1 VPVSLPEKKIGSK
14 KPVIKNKRQETSN
27 KKLKI
32 MKTTTKILIAALLT
46 LNFGLKTSNLQA
58 QDMHFSQ
65 FTMTPLQLDPSQA
78 GKFSGDARAIIN
90 YRDQWSSVTSNS
102 FRTYGGS
109 FDMPFSKGK
118 KDNFFGGGISAYRDK
133 AGQISLGTTVLSI
146 SLAYHIKLN
155 KSSYLSAGAQAGF
168 LQKSLNESNIRSN
181 NQFDGAGHNE
191 NLSSGETFNN
201 TSFFEPDFS
210 VGVSYSYGD
219 NTSNQVI
226 NKGRFGGGKVNVGA
240 AIHHVAS
247 PSYSFLEQNT
257 DQLNFR
263 YLIHTNTS
271 FGVGGTDLA
280 IQPSGFIAY
289 QQKAIDLVLGSHFRY
304 NLKEKSK
311 YSQFS
316 NGAAV
321 SFGLHY
327 RFGDAFIPSILLE
340 MGSLAVGV
348 SYDMN
353 ISGLSSASSG
363 QGGYEFSIRYVSPN
377 TFARKKSQ
385 ARFF

>member
-1 VPVSLPEKKIGSK
+1 
-14 KPVIKNKRQETSN
+14 
-27 KKLKI
+27 

-46 LNFGLKTSNLQA
+46 LNFGFQTSNCSA

-78 GKFSGDARAIIN
+78 GKFGGDTRAIIN
-90 YRDQWSSVTSNS
+90 YRDQWSSVTSNP
-102 FRTYGGS
+102 FRTYGAS
-109 FDMPFSKGK
+109 FDMPFINGR
-118 KDNFFGGGISAYRDK
+118 KDNFFGGGIAVYSDK
-133 AGQISLGTTVLSI
+133 AGEISLRTTVLNI

-155 KSSYLSAGAQAGF
+155 ESSYLSAGVQGGF
-168 LQKSLNESNIRSN
+168 LQSSLDESNIRSG
-181 NQFDGAGHNE
+181 NQFDGSGHNSAY
-191 NLSSGETFNN
+191 SSGETFNN
-201 TSFFEPDFS
+201 TSFFDPDFA
-210 VGVSYSYGD
+210 VGVSYTYGD
-219 NTSNQVI
+219 NTTHQVI
-226 NKGRFGGGKVNVGA
+226 NNGGFGGKKVNVGA

-257 DQLNFR
+257 DKLNFR

-271 FGVGGTDLA
+271 FGVGGTNLA

-289 QQKAIDLVLGSHFRY
+289 QQKATDIVLGSYFRY

-316 NGAAV
+316 NGAAF
-321 SFGLHY
+321 SFGVHY

-340 MGSLAVGV
+340 LGSLAIGV
-348 SYDMN
+348 SYDAN

-363 QGGYEFSIRYVSPN
+363 RGGYELSIRYVSPN
-377 TFARKKSQ
+377 PFRSRKSQ